1 MELLGWIGSGLL
13 AFCAVPEA
21 YLAWRRKGSSL
32 TWTFLSIWWL
42 GEVLIL
48 IPVLIDVKLY
58 DQITRMDNLS
68 NFIMGPRCPFSSCA
82 GLIITWI

>member
-48 IPVLIDVKLY
+48 IPVLIDVKVGFLLFNY
-58 DQITRMDNLS
+58 IINILLIS
-68 NFIMGPRCPFSSCA
+68 IIMYYKYKGEK
-82 GLIITWI
+82 